1 MNNIEFYKSLKSK
14 EEVYS
19 FLEKISYKEFEELFI
34 ELDEAQKNIANTSY
48 IFSNKEIAKIFFD
61 FAKDNL
67 HKNMYAKLKEN
78 FVLYIY
84 KDENNKF
91 VFNTNNIENSF
102 IGKDEEYI
110 YEMFKIKAHKQLA
123 KIIFN
128 EKKNKS

>member
-67 HKNMYAKLKEN
+67 H
-78 FVLYIY
+78 
-84 KDENNKF
+84 
-91 VFNTNNIENSF
+91 T
-102 IGKDEEYI
+102 
-110 YEMFKIKAHKQLA
+110 
-123 KIIFN
+123 
-128 EKKNKS
+128 